1 MKKRL
6 IIAAAYLAPVLML
19 QLTSCS
25 GDSEKDNELTVKQ
38 DTTANDENLE
48 DKIFYQIPTPNELFA
63 VMKEIGGK
71 GNPSLLIKIS
81 DVAKFTEPRQKAMV
95 FGALAADMAY
105 AASYDLENTLEYLS
119 TIQSMSKDLEISGA
133 FDESIFKAA
142 NENMEKSNSDSLMK
156 LSNDVYFK
164 AYAYLE
170 DNERGAM
177 LGQIVTGG
185 WIESLYMMVNIA
197 GPYKDKDPII
207 QRIIEQKLN
216 YENLWGFL
224 MKYEDDDAV
233 KKTIAEL
240 EELGMI
246 FDSFETKASDVE
258 VNTKEGVDV
267 ISGGTE
273 IVPNKLGYNDLVNKI
288 KEMRNRIIS
297 VNS

>member
-1 MKKRL
+1 MKKRFL
-6 IIAAAYLAPVLML
+6 IAAAYLAPICFM

-25 GDSEKDNELTVKQ
+25 GEAEE
-38 DTTANDENLE
+38 DENTIKEVPEEDSATIE
-48 DKIFYQIPTPNELFA
+48 DKVFYQIPTPNELFS

-71 GNPSLLIKIS
+71 GNPSLLIKTN

-105 AASYDLENTLEYLS
+105 AASYELENTLDYLS
-119 TIQSMSKDLEISGA
+119 TIQTMSKEMEISSA
-133 FDESIFKAA
+133 FDETIFKAA
-142 NENMEKSNSDSLMK
+142 NENMEKGNADSLMK

-185 WIESLYMMVNIA
+185 WIESLWMMVNIS

-224 MKYEDDDAV
+224 MKYEDDENV
-233 KKTIAEL
+233 KKTIAEI

-246 FDSFETKASDVE
+246 FDAFATKASEVE
-258 VNTKEGVDV
+258 VSNKEGVDM

-273 IVPNKLGYNDLVNKI
+273 IVPDKQNYNALVSKI
-288 KEMRNRIIS
+288 KEMRNRMIS